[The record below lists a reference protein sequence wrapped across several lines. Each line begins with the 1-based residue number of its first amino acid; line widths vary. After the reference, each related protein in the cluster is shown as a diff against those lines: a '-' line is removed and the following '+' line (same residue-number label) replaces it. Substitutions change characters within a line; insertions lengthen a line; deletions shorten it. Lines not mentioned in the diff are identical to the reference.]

1 MRHRVQRSAA
11 GEGPGRPPY
20 DRRIVNHSPRRLL
33 LVVVVVIALAS
44 LAACRHAPGPAG
56 PCGLP
61 DVVLDDLQ
69 GRALA
74 NPRGAAA
81 TLSSL
86 GHVDATGD
94 FFRSLGSNGRRCV
107 SCHVPSQ
114 GWTITPRYL
123 QQVFDATAGGA
134 CDDGRGLGAVFRPID
149 GAGSPTA
156 EVATLGQRRAAYGLL
171 LSRGTIRIDLPIPPD
186 AEFELAAVDDPYGY
200 AGPGH
205 LSLFRRPPPTTNLK
219 FLSAVMWDGRETAP
233 GASIADD
240 LAAQAGTAV
249 ATHAQG
255 AALDEAARRAIVA
268 FELSLATAQVRDA
281 AAGDL
286 AAVGASGGPS
296 AIHAQPFYLGINDV
310 LGDKMTGAA
319 FDPAVFR
326 IYDAWLAAHGES
338 DVAEARRSIARGQ
351 EIFNHRAIAIR
362 GVGGLNDEPT
372 LGSPEELAGTCTTCH
387 DAPGAGNHSVSMPLD
402 IGIADAARRSPEVP
416 LYTLRNKKTGETI
429 QVTDPGRAL
438 VDGRWDHVGRF
449 KGPVLRGLAARAPY
463 FHDGSAQNL
472 DAVVDFYDGRFQ
484 LELSPAEHRDLV
496 AFLYAL

>member
-1 MRHRVQRSAA
+1 VTH
-11 GEGPGRPPY
+11 PL
-20 DRRIVNHSPRRLL
+20 RRILL
-33 LVVVVVIALAS
+33 AAIVVIALAS
-44 LAACRHAPGPAG
+44 LAACRQAPGPASS
-56 PCGLP
+56 CDLSS
-61 DVVLDDLQ
+61 VVLDDLQ
-69 GRALA
+69 GLALA
-74 NPRGAAA
+74 DPTGAVA
-81 TLSSL
+81 TLSSH
-86 GHVDATGD
+86 GRVDVGGD

-123 QQVFDATAGGA
+123 RQVFDATAGGA

-149 GAGSPTA
+149 GAVSPTA
-156 EVATLGQRRAAYGLL
+156 AVATLEQRRAAYRLL

-233 GASIADD
+233 GAPIADD
-240 LAAQAGTAV
+240 LAAQASTAV
-249 ATHAQG
+249 VTHAQG
-255 AALDEAARRAIVA
+255 SPLDEGTRRAIVA
-268 FELSLATAQVRDA
+268 FEVSLATAQVRDL

-286 AAVGASGGPS
+286 AAVGARGGPS
-296 AIHAQPFYLGINDV
+296 AVLAQPFYLGINDV

-319 FDPAVFR
+319 FDPAVFG
-326 IYDAWLAAHGES
+326 IYDAWLAAHGAD
-338 DVAEARRSIARGQ
+338 DVAEARRSVARGQ

-402 IGIADAARRSPEVP
+402 IGIADATRRSPEVP
-416 LYTLRNKKTGETI
+416 LYTLRHRATGETI

-438 VDGRWDHVGRF
+438 IDGRWAHVGRF

-463 FHDGSAQNL
+463 FHDGSAESL

-484 LELSPAEHRDLV
+484 LELTPAEHRDLV
-496 AFLYAL
+496 AFLHAL